1 MTLEE
6 KLNAAIARQ
15 RNILA
20 SVKSAGQ
27 ETMNEEQQAQ
37 FDEAQREIDDL
48 RGQIAQERGVQAE
61 RTRISGINDLCRSFG
76 LDPNPYIEKG
86 NTLEETRGLVL
97 EELKKHGGPGNV
109 RVTDTGE
116 DQFRRD
122 ASDAMQLRCGHAV
135 EKVSDG
141 ARSMRSMSLR
151 DLAVECLRREGED
164 TSKLLRMSSSELFD
178 QLQRAYFNP
187 EAAFPA
193 ILDQTI
199 RKNIVQIYQTVPTTF
214 ELWTTRGSVTD
225 FKPTKDRSYVMGGGR
240 FYEVPEN
247 GELKA
252 SRPETQLL
260 PTRQIKTY
268 GTSFSMSRQ
277 AFIDDDIGF
286 LSEVPGQYAAT
297 AKREINRQCYAVLYE
312 NPVIFDGKALFC
324 EEHGNLAPTGAAP
337 TVKSLQGMLKR
348 MALQTNQFGERINV
362 TPRRIISPVGYEME
376 LYRLLKSA
384 GLPGT
389 DYNDVNPL
397 AQYGLNVITEATLN
411 GMAGENACPWFM
423 AAETSSAKGIQVDYL
438 NGVDTPTIRRMETPG
453 QLGYVWD
460 IYMDWGVSV
469 VDFRGLSKNPG
480 EVLTID
486 D

>member
-6 KLNAAIARQ
+6 KLSAAIERQ
-15 RNILA
+15 RNIVSGA
-20 SVKSAGQ
+20 RAAGR
-27 ETMNEEQQAQ
+27 ETLNPEEQEQ
-37 FDEAQREIDDL
+37 FDTLQREIDGL
-48 RGQIAQERGVQAE
+48 RDQISQKRGVQAE
-61 RTRISGINDLCRSFG
+61 RTRISGITELCRSFN
-76 LDPNPYIEKG
+76 LEPKTYINEGK
-86 NTLEETRGLVL
+86 TLEETRALVL
-97 EELKKHGGPGNV
+97 EELKKTGGPGSV

-122 ASDAMQLRCGHAV
+122 ASDAMQLRCGSTV
-135 EKVSDG
+135 ENASES
-141 ARSMRSMSLR
+141 ARAMRSMSLR
-151 DLAVECLRREGED
+151 DLAAECLRREGED
-164 TSKLLRMSSSELFD
+164 TGKLLRMAPSELFD

-199 RKNIVQIYQTVPTTF
+199 RKNIVQIYQKTPTTF

-268 GTSFSMSRQ
+268 GTQFSMSRQ

-286 LSEVPGQYAAT
+286 LAEVPGQYAAT
-297 AKREINRQCYAVLYE
+297 AKRDINRQCYETLYN
-312 NPVIFDGKALFC
+312 NPVIFDGKTLFC
-324 EEHGNLAPTGAAP
+324 AEHGNLASTGAVP
-337 TVKSLQGMLKR
+337 GLKSLQGMLTR
-348 MALQTNQFGERINV
+348 MALQTNHFGERINV
-362 TPRRIISPVGYEME
+362 TPRYIISPVGYEME

-397 AQYGLNVITEATLN
+397 SQYGLKTISDATLN
-411 GMAGENACPWFM
+411 GLAGENACPWFM
-423 AAETSSAKGIQVDYL
+423 AADASSAKGIQVDYL
-438 NGVDTPTIRRMETPG
+438 NGVDTPTIRRMEVPG
-453 QLGYVWD
+453 QLGFVWD

-480 EVLTID
+480 EVLTSD